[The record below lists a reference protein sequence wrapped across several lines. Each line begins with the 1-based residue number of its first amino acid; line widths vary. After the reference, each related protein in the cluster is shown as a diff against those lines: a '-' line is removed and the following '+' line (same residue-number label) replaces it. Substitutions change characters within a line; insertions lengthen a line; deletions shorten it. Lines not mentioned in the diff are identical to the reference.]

1 MSMRSA
7 GLPAF
12 PPLAV
17 LGLTLLGTS
26 PAFSAESPLA
36 AANRLRAATGGNV
49 VVRYSMATG
58 VARFVRA
65 TGDATVPLSSPPSSL
80 EDKAY
85 RFFEQYGA
93 VFGVTAPRQQ
103 LTVSR
108 VSSDET
114 GSDVRLGQRHNGLPV
129 FNAQLVVHF
138 DTAGAITAVNGAFL
152 PGLKVSLQPVLG
164 AADAAVAAV
173 TAVASA
179 HRVDAATLTASSPV
193 LGVTKVGL
201 ARDAAGPQALAWS
214 STVAGP
220 ALRQFVFV
228 DAIHGGVIEM
238 FEGVPTDRRRENYNM
253 LEQSDYDL
261 AVPCRFEGDPP
272 SGEPDC
278 DNAFVFSGDT
288 YNFYWNGFRRDSV
301 DNLGLPLKSYVHFFS
316 TICPNAYWNGQF
328 MTYCSTFPHDDV
340 AGHEITHGVTEF
352 SANLVYAYQP
362 GALNESFSDI
372 FGETIDLLNDSENE
386 PGSRWQ
392 IGEGI
397 IGLGPI
403 RDMSDPTLFGDPD
416 ATDSP
421 NYGCSASDNGGVH
434 SNSGVPNK
442 AYSLMVDGGTHNA
455 IVVNGIGLTRAA
467 AIEYRALTRYLGTY
481 SNFADTNE
489 ALLASCRDLR
499 NKRLRDPDPETG
511 GGFSSARISNAD
523 CAQVKKALDAVRM
536 SGPVCAGAGPQPAPA
551 LCSAGAPVRLFF
563 DDHET
568 GSPGWTESV
577 DTARYAAQHWA
588 RVSDFTFSGAS
599 AWRVNDALTSCSS
612 GDWASDVYLV
622 SPPVNLAGAT
632 NPTLRFVHDFFTEG
646 GYDGGTIEINLNG
659 TWTKLEQSDFT
670 LNPYNGQMSLDS
682 TAPNW
687 TPTSRNVFTGYRT
700 PGSFPNLKYSES
712 RAALGGYL
720 ARDTDKVV
728 QFRFRFGTDVCNG
741 TDIGWYMDDVEV
753 YECR

>member
-1 MSMRSA
+1 MNTRFA
-7 GLPAF
+7 ALPAF
-12 PPLAV
+12 SPLAA
-17 LGLTLLGTS
+17 LGLALLGAL
-26 PAFSAESPLA
+26 PAVAAESPLA
-36 AANRLRAATGGNV
+36 AADRLRAATGGNV

-65 TGDATVPLSSPPSSL
+65 TGDATIPLSSPPVSL

-114 GSDVRLGQRHNGLPV
+114 GSDVRLAQSHDGLPV

-138 DTAGAITAVNGAFL
+138 DTAGAITAVNGTFL
-152 PGLKVSLQPVLG
+152 PGLKVPLQPVLSP
-164 AADAAVAAV
+164 AAAAVSAV

-179 HRVDAATLTASSPV
+179 RGVDAATLTPSAPV
-193 LGVTKVGL
+193 LGVTKKGL
-201 ARDAAGPQALAWS
+201 AQDVAGPQTLAWS
-214 STVAGP
+214 TTVSGP
-220 ALRQFVFV
+220 AVRQFVFV
-228 DAIHGGVIEM
+228 DATRGGVVEM
-238 FEGVPTDRRRENYNM
+238 FEGVPTEKRRENYNM

-261 AVPCRFEGDPP
+261 AVRCRFEGDSA

-288 YNFYWNGFRRDSV
+288 YNLYWNGFRRDSI
-301 DNLGLPLKSYVHFFS
+301 DNRGLTLKSYVHFFS
-316 TICPNAYWNGQF
+316 PICPNAFWNGQF

-340 AGHEITHGVTEF
+340 AGHEMTHGVTEF

-397 IGLGPI
+397 VGLGPI
-403 RDMSDPTLFGDPD
+403 RDMSQPTLFGDPD

-421 NYGCSASDNGGVH
+421 NYTCSASDNGGVH

-442 AYSLMVDGGTHNA
+442 AYALMVDGGTLND
-455 IVVNGIGLTRAA
+455 IVVSGIGLTRAS
-467 AIEYRALTRYLGTY
+467 AIEYRALTRYLGVY
-481 SNFADTNE
+481 SNFADDSE
-489 ALLASCRDLR
+489 ALLASCRELR

-511 GGFSSARISNAD
+511 GGFSSTKISKAD
-523 CAQVKKALDAVRM
+523 CAQVKNALDAVRM

-551 LCSAGAPVRLFF
+551 LCSAGAPARLFF
-563 DDHET
+563 DDHE
-568 GSPGWTESV
+568 SSSSAWMESV
-577 DTARYAAQHWA
+577 DSTRYTGQHWA
-588 RVSDFTFSGAS
+588 KVSNFTFSGTS
-599 AWRVNDALTSCSS
+599 AWRVNDELTSCSS
-612 GDWASDVYLV
+612 GDATSDVYLV

-659 TWTKLEQSDFT
+659 TWTKLERGDFT

-700 PGSFPNLKYSES
+700 PGSFPNLAYSES
-712 RAALGGYL
+712 RVALGGYL
-720 ARDTDKVV
+720 ARDADKVV
-728 QFRFRFGTDVCNG
+728 QLRFRFGTDFCNG

>member
-1 MSMRSA
+1 MSMPSA

-17 LGLTLLGTS
+17 LGLALLGAI
-26 PAFSAESPLA
+26 PAFGAESPLA
-36 AANRLRAATGGNV
+36 AADRLRAATGGNV

-65 TGDATVPLSSPPSSL
+65 TGDATIPLSSPPASL

-85 RFFEQYGA
+85 GFFEQYGA
-93 VFGVTAPRQQ
+93 VFGVTAPRLQ
-103 LTVSR
+103 LAGAR
-108 VSSDET
+108 VSNDET
-114 GSDVRLGQRHNGLPV
+114 GSDVRLDQRHNGLPV
-129 FNAQLVVHF
+129 FDAQLVVHF
-138 DTAGAITAVNGAFL
+138 DPAGAITAVNGTFL
-152 PGLKVSLQPVLG
+152 PGLKVPLQPALG
-164 AADAAVAAV
+164 AATAAAAAV

-179 HRVDAATLTASSPV
+179 RGVDAAALSASSPV
-193 LGVTKVGL
+193 LGVTKAGL
-201 ARDAAGPQALAWS
+201 AQDVAGPQALAWS
-214 STVAGP
+214 TTVSGP
-220 ALRQFVFV
+220 GVRQFVFV
-228 DAIHGGVIEM
+228 DATRGGVVEM
-238 FEGVPTDRRRENYNM
+238 FDGLPTERRRENYNM
-253 LEQSDYDL
+253 LEQSNYDL
-261 AVPCRFEGDPP
+261 AIRCRFEGDAP

-288 YNFYWNGFRRDSV
+288 YNLYWNGFRRDSV
-301 DNLGLPLKSYVHFFS
+301 DNLGLTLKSYVHFFS
-316 TICPNAYWNGQF
+316 PICPNAFWNGQF

-372 FGETIDLLNDSENE
+372 FGETIDLLNESENE

-397 IGLGPI
+397 AGLGPI
-403 RDMSDPTLFGDPD
+403 RDMSDPTIFGDPD

-421 NYGCSASDNGGVH
+421 NYTCSASDNGGVH

-442 AYSLMVDGGTHNA
+442 AYFLMADGGTHNG
-455 IVVNGIGLTRAA
+455 ILVNGIGLTRASA
-467 AIEYRALTRYLGTY
+467 VEYRALTSYLGRY
-481 SNFADTNE
+481 SDFADTNE

-499 NKRLRDPDPETG
+499 NKKLRDPDPETG
-511 GGFSSARISNAD
+511 GGFSSARIGKAE
-523 CAQVKKALDAVRM
+523 CAQVKNALDAVRM
-536 SGPVCAGAGPQPAPA
+536 SAPVCAGAGPQPAPA
-551 LCSAGAPVRLFF
+551 LCSTGAPARLFF

-568 GSPGWTESV
+568 GSPGWSESV
-577 DTARYAAQHWA
+577 DTARYTGQHWGK
-588 RVSDFTFSGAS
+588 VSDFTFSGAS
-599 AWRVNDALTSCSS
+599 AWRVNDELTSCSS
-612 GDWASDVYLV
+612 GDWTSDVYLV
-622 SPPVNLAGAT
+622 SPPVNLSGAP

-659 TWTKLEQSDFT
+659 TWTKLERGDFT

-700 PGSFPNLKYSES
+700 PGNFPNLTYSES
-712 RAALGGYL
+712 RVALGGYL
-720 ARDTDKVV
+720 SRDTDKVV
-728 QFRFRFGTDVCNG
+728 QFRFRSGTDFCNG
-741 TDIGWYMDDVEV
+741 TDIGWYLDDVEV

>member
-1 MSMRSA
+1 MSLHSA
-7 GLPAF
+7 GSPAF

-17 LGLTLLGTS
+17 LGLALLGAI
-26 PAFSAESPLA
+26 PAFGAESPLA
-36 AANRLRAATGGNV
+36 AADRLRAATGGNV

-65 TGDATVPLSSPPSSL
+65 TGDATIPLSSPPASL

-93 VFGVTAPRQQ
+93 VFGVTAPRLQ
-103 LTVSR
+103 LAGAR

-114 GSDVRLGQRHNGLPV
+114 GSDVRLDQRHNGLPV
-129 FNAQLVVHF
+129 FDARLVVHF
-138 DTAGAITAVNGAFL
+138 DAAGAITAVNGTFL
-152 PGLKVSLQPVLG
+152 PGLKVPLQPALG
-164 AADAAVAAV
+164 AATAAAAAV

-179 HRVDAATLTASSPV
+179 RGVDAAALSASSPV
-193 LGVTKVGL
+193 LGVTKAGL
-201 ARDAAGPQALAWS
+201 ARDVAGPQALAWS
-214 STVAGP
+214 TTVSGP
-220 ALRQFVFV
+220 GVRQFVFV
-228 DAIHGGVIEM
+228 DAIRGGVVEM
-238 FEGVPTDRRRENYNM
+238 FDGLPTERRRENYNM
-253 LEQSDYDL
+253 LEQSNYDL
-261 AVPCRFEGDPP
+261 AVRCRFEGDAA

-278 DNAFVFSGDT
+278 DNAFVYSGDT
-288 YNFYWNGFRRDSV
+288 YNLYWNGFRRDSV
-301 DNLGLPLKSYVHFFS
+301 DNLGLTLKSYVHFFS
-316 TICPNAYWNGQF
+316 SICPNAFWNGQF

-372 FGETIDLLNDSENE
+372 FGETIDLLNTSENE
-386 PGSRWQ
+386 PDSRWQ

-397 IGLGPI
+397 AGLGPI
-403 RDMSDPTLFGDPD
+403 RDMSDPTIFGDPD

-421 NYGCSASDNGGVH
+421 NYTCSASDNGGVH

-442 AYSLMVDGGTHNA
+442 AYFLMADGGTHNG
-455 IVVNGIGLTRAA
+455 ILVNGIGLTRASA
-467 AIEYRALTRYLGTY
+467 VEYRALTSYLGRY
-481 SNFADTNE
+481 SDFADTNE

-499 NKRLRDPDPETG
+499 NKKLRDPDPETG
-511 GGFSSARISNAD
+511 GGFSSARIGKAE
-523 CAQVKKALDAVRM
+523 CAQVKNALDAVRM
-536 SGPVCAGAGPQPAPA
+536 SAPVCAGAGPQPAPA
-551 LCSAGAPVRLFF
+551 LCATGAPARLFF

-568 GSPGWTESV
+568 GSPGWSESV
-577 DTARYAAQHWA
+577 DTARYTGQHWGKA
-588 RVSDFTFSGAS
+588 SDFTFSGVS
-599 AWRVNDALTSCSS
+599 AWRVNDELTSCSS
-612 GDWASDVYLV
+612 GDWTSDVYLV

-659 TWTKLEQSDFT
+659 TWTKLERGDFT
-670 LNPYNGQMSLDS
+670 LNAYNGQMSLDS

-700 PGSFPNLKYSES
+700 PGNFPNLTYSES
-712 RAALGGYL
+712 RVALGSYL
-720 ARDTDKVV
+720 ARDADKVV
-728 QFRFRFGTDVCNG
+728 QFRFRFGTDFCNG
-741 TDIGWYMDDVEV
+741 TEIGWYLDDVEV